1 MEDIYQM
8 HRRFLKIC
16 VICDIG
22 SIHCRRWVEG
32 LKSRG
37 HDVFVL
43 SEQKGSIDGVH
54 VITLNPPPYLIKMFP
69 SMKAV
74 VDAIYRKIKA
84 TPMRKL
90 LFHENPDIVYAHFLT
105 DHGWR
110 AITTAY
116 RPTVVIAYGS
126 DILIR
131 PNRYKIDHMIVRK
144 SLQYADGVIG
154 VADHMKKKLLALGC
168 SPERLRIIHNAVDTK
183 LFNAKGRRAR
193 NYQKPLSNPII
204 INTRA
209 MKPVYNLELL
219 IKALPPIVKVC
230 PGTKVIMV
238 GEGKG
243 KYRIELLAKNLG
255 VYESIQFI
263 PKVPYTKMPNLF
275 KKADIFVSTS
285 RSDGLCIA
293 LLESM
298 ACGVFPVVSNIPGN
312 RELIDDG
319 INGYLFDTNSPGT
332 LAEAVIKTIRNP
344 EIMWSAMNKNQ
355 QLIKKRYTEAQQ
367 MKKTENFFYH
377 IVNKLRV

>member
-1 MEDIYQM
+1 MEDSYQM

-32 LKSRG
+32 LKSKG

-54 VITLNPPPYLIKMFP
+54 VITLNSPPYLIKMFP
-69 SMKAV
+69 GMRAV

-90 LFHENPDIVYAHFLT
+90 LLHENPDIVYAHFLT
-105 DHGWR
+105 DHGWC
-110 AITTAY
+110 AITIGY
-116 RPTVVIAYGS
+116 RPIVVIAYGS
-126 DILIR
+126 DILVR
-131 PNRYKIDHMIVRK
+131 PNRYMIDRMIVRK

-154 VADHMKKKLLALGC
+154 VADHMRKRLLALGC
-168 SPERLRIIHNAVDTK
+168 SPERLRIIHNAIDIK
-183 LFNAKGRRAR
+183 LFNAEGRKPQ

-204 INTRA
+204 ISTRA
-209 MKPVYNLELL
+209 MKPVYNLEVL
-219 IKALPPIVKVC
+219 IKALPTIVKVH
-230 PGTKVIMV
+230 PNTKFIMV
-238 GEGKG
+238 GEGQG
-243 KYRIELLAKNLG
+243 KHRIELLAKKLG

-263 PKVPYTKMPNLF
+263 PNVPYTKMPNLF

-298 ACGVFPVVSNIPGN
+298 ACGVFPVVSDIPGS

-319 INGYLFDTNSPGT
+319 VNGYLFDVNSPGT

-344 EIMWSAMNKNQ
+344 KIMWTSMSRNQ
-355 QLIKKRYTEAQQ
+355 QVIKKRYTEAQQ
-367 MKKTENFFYH
+367 MKKTEDFFYH